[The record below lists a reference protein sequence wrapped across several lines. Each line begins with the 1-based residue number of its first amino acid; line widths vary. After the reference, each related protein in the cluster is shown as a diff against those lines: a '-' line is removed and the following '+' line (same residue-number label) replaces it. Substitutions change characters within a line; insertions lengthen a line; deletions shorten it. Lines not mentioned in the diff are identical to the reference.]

1 MDYGS
6 DDTLLQ
12 PRISR
17 GGGPDGLEV
26 CSEHGERCRIGDGR
40 GLLGFMDDDLAFD
53 LRHARERRVPA
64 RLQFAGHQPVGWV
77 GGVVLPE
84 GAIGCI
90 ARCLEIALECFAY
103 LIPQL
108 VGFFLSS
115 YSSRN
120 GARADHGEKR
130 ILNGVIDPQTAKGN
144 TTRLAIVHPAA
155 AAAVARDIVFRARV
169 AKRQLATAAAAAEK
183 ARQQGVAVLGRAV
196 MAAAGYVTANHL
208 ADRLGLFPADITLM
222 GIRHQRQPIAAR
234 LAANPHADASGIIA
248 RCDSRL
254 TIGIGAAVDGV
265 LDHPVDGGVVWAAPS
280 RFAILAL
287 HRQIEI
293 MLVEPEQSLSGATEF
308 QDFVEDQADG
318 FLHAAVRVLLVAITG
333 LHEAHRRADDEF
345 AAARLLIS
353 GGERALP
360 QQIK

>member
-1 MDYGS
+1 MSAADPVDDQNDLSRLLIDIGDHLMDYGS

-26 CSEHGERCRIGDGR
+26 CSEHGKRCRIGDGR

-108 VGFFLSS
+108 VGFFLGS

-120 GARADHGEKR
+120 TVRLVDRLWCFGKTPMQTFLDALPLAKEK
-130 ILNGVIDPQTAKGN
+130 I
-144 TTRLAIVHPAA
+144 
-155 AAAVARDIVFRARV
+155 
-169 AKRQLATAAAAAEK
+169 
-183 ARQQGVAVLGRAV
+183 
-196 MAAAGYVTANHL
+196 MAA
-208 ADRLGLFPADITLM
+208 
-222 GIRHQRQPIAAR
+222 
-234 LAANPHADASGIIA
+234 
-248 RCDSRL
+248 
-254 TIGIGAAVDGV
+254 
-265 LDHPVDGGVVWAAPS
+265 
-280 RFAILAL
+280 
-287 HRQIEI
+287 
-293 MLVEPEQSLSGATEF
+293 
-308 QDFVEDQADG
+308 
-318 FLHAAVRVLLVAITG
+318 
-333 LHEAHRRADDEF
+333 
-345 AAARLLIS
+345 
-353 GGERALP
+353 
-360 QQIK
+360 